1 MLNPKLAI
9 DVDGSQQH
17 SYGVGP
23 NVVPAT
29 AALWRS
35 MRSALFLNRW
45 RVKTTR
51 SCMFAQ
57 QGRYNLAWISSFKSD
72 CREVFPGVR

>member
-1 MLNPKLAI
+1 
-9 DVDGSQQH
+9 
-17 SYGVGP
+17 
-23 NVVPAT
+23 
-29 AALWRS
+29 

-45 RVKTTR
+45 RVETTR

-72 CREVFPGVR
+72 CREVLPGVRWGGFHWISKGQDVR